1 MAIRKM
7 QAEEPSKTV
16 QSIKR
21 VAKSVAEGNGTG
33 EYATKEELKDRLIL
47 ITMRDFDP
55 AYKGQYEPTAR
66 AEVDI
71 IDVET
76 GKEYLGFWAFSN
88 LGAQLGE
95 GLTEG
100 ETGLGKIV
108 SGPTRSGKG
117 TWWGINWSE
126 DEADYERAEAIQSE
140 KIPY

>member
-21 VAKSVAEGNGTG
+21 VAKAVANGGGTG
-33 EYATKEELKDRLIL
+33 EYATKEDLKDRLIL
-47 ITMRDFDP
+47 VTMRDFDP
-55 AYKGQYEPTAR
+55 AYKGQYEATAR
-66 AEVDI
+66 AEVDV

-88 LGAQLGE
+88 LGSQLGE

-108 SGPTRSGKG
+108 SGPTRNGKG
-117 TWWGINWSE
+117 TWWGFDWSE
-126 DEADYERAEAIQSE
+126 DDADSERAEAIQSE